1 MSQEVKP
8 VPDQEVKPVIPDQR
22 VPAVNKPAK
31 PLSANASDIELM
43 PDSTAALFQGTP
55 RVGSLIIIGFVA
67 FILVALVWATFA
79 DIEEVTVG
87 EGKVIPSSQVQ
98 IIQNLE
104 GGIISA
110 IPVKVGDVV
119 HKGDIVM
126 QLDRTRFSSSLGETT
141 AKHDALLVKA
151 ARLSA
156 EAYGRPLQLPPNIVK
171 SNPGLA
177 TDETGLYESRQ
188 RELNATINVLRQQ
201 ATQREQEFQEKKA
214 KMEQLNISLGLIEKE
229 LKMSRPLAAQGV
241 MSDVEILRLERQS
254 SDVKGEM
261 DAARLALPRLEEAT
275 REARTK
281 VEGAMAK
288 FRSDAA
294 NDLNLANAE
303 LAGTSATSVA
313 AEDRLARTAVRSPMT
328 GIIKQIKANT
338 IGGVIQPGIE
348 VMEIVPLEDTLLL
361 ETKVRPADVAF
372 VHPGQEATVKLSAY
386 DFSIYGGMDATVE
399 NISADTI
406 TEEKNGKSES
416 YFLVQVRTKNNT
428 LMHRGKSLPII
439 PGMLAT
445 VHIRTGK
452 RTVLQYLLNPVMKA
466 KNEALRER

>member
-8 VPDQEVKPVIPDQR
+8 VPDQLPL
-22 VPAVNKPAK
+22 AVNKPAK
-31 PLSANASDIELM
+31 PMSASASDIELM
-43 PDSTAALFQGTP
+43 QDSTAALFQGTP
-55 RVGSLIIIGFVA
+55 RLGSLIMISFVA
-67 FILVALVWATFA
+67 FIAVALVWATFA

-104 GGIISA
+104 GGIISG
-110 IPVKVGDVV
+110 IPVKVGDIV

-126 QLDRTRFSSSLGETT
+126 QLDQTRFSSSLGETT
-141 AKHDALLVKA
+141 AKHDALLVKV

-156 EAYGRPLQLPPNIVK
+156 EAYGKPFQLPPNLVK
-171 SNPGLA
+171 SNPRLA
-177 TDETGLYESRQ
+177 ADETELYQSRQ
-188 RELNATINVLRQQ
+188 RELNAEISVLRQQ
-201 ATQREQEFQEKKA
+201 ASQRAQELQEKKA
-214 KMEQLNISLGLIEKE
+214 KMDQLNISLGLIDKE

-261 DAARLALPRLEEAT
+261 DAARLALPRLEQATAEAN
-275 REARTK
+275 TK
-281 VEGAMAK
+281 VIGANAK

-338 IGGVIQPGIE
+338 VGGVIQPGIE
-348 VMEIVPLEDTLLL
+348 IMEIVPLEDTLLL

-372 VHPGQEATVKLSAY
+372 VHPGQDAMVKLSAY
-386 DFSIYGGMDATVE
+386 DFSIYGGMEATVE

-416 YFLVQVRTKNNT
+416 YYLVQVRTKNNT
-428 LMHRGKSLPII
+428 LVHKGKNLPII

-452 RTVLQYLLNPVMKA
+452 KTVLNYLLKPVMKA
-466 KNEALRER
+466 KYEAMRER